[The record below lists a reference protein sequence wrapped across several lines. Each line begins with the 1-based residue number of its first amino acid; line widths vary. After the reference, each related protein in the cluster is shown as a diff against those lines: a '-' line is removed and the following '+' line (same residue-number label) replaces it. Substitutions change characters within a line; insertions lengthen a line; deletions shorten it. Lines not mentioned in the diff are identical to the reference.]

1 MNYTQPQRS
10 PRALRASLLLL
21 LTSSLIL
28 SACATQDQGR
38 NGRPDGPRSERPD
51 GKARNAG
58 VFLNPIAAV
67 FSAMDTNSDRMTSRA
82 ELLAGIDQQWLELGG
97 KTSAA
102 YFSQW
107 SVLNLGSTDAM
118 PTFMSFDRDFNG
130 VISQNEFSEQLI
142 GIFDRLDVNADSRIS
157 RSELIVSYE
166 APMGRAKQSGR
177 SGGRPEKGGGDRP
190 PRR

>member
-1 MNYTQPQRS
+1 
-10 PRALRASLLLL
+10 
-21 LTSSLIL
+21 
-28 SACATQDQGR
+28 
-38 NGRPDGPRSERPD
+38 
-51 GKARNAG
+51 
-58 VFLNPIAAV
+58 
-67 FSAMDTNSDRMTSRA
+67 MDTNSDRMTSRA

-142 GIFDRLDVNADSRIS
+142 GIFERLDVNADSRIS
-157 RSELIVSYE
+157 RSELIVSFE